1 MGAYAGPAIPTAGL
15 ALYLDA
21 ANVKS
26 YPGSGTVW
34 YDISGNG
41 NNATLVNGASYNSQN
56 SGVMQFDGV
65 NDEISVSSP
74 NLTST
79 NYTIIGGSRYSGS
92 TRKRIISASS
102 NNWLLGHWGGGS
114 ERHYAQGW
122 ITSSSGGAN
131 DLDWRIYA
139 GTGNISADQY
149 YFWINGEV
157 HTGPSTGGSQG
168 PNGFKL
174 GRYYGN
180 STEYS
185 TGQLSYLIAYNRI
198 LSNNEIK
205 QVTYALRGRFGI

>member
-1 MGAYAGPAIPTAGL
+1 MGAYAGPNIPTNGL
-15 ALYLDA
+15 ILYLDA
-21 ANVKS
+21 ANPKS
-26 YPGSGTVW
+26 YPGSGTTW

-56 SGVMQFDGV
+56 NGVMQFDGV
-65 NDEISVSSP
+65 NDEIITSGP

-79 NYTIIGGSRYSGS
+79 DYTVIGGSRYSGN
-92 TRKRIISASS
+92 TRKRIISARY

-114 ERHYAQGW
+114 ERHYAAGW

-139 GTGNISADQY
+139 GTGNIGTDQY
-149 YFWINGEV
+149 YFWINDSI
-157 HTGPSTGGSQG
+157 HTGPSNGGSAG
-168 PNGFKL
+168 PNGFML
-174 GRYYGN
+174 GRYN
-180 STEYS
+180 LNTTEHS